1 MKKITLLL
9 YIITCVL
16 VGQAQNNLLT
26 DQNLGTWANG
36 ASGSLYVVS
45 TSGTDSF
52 AFQDATIKKDV
63 VYWDKKF
70 LGEKATSIS
79 PVNGNSFKAYVVG
92 KQLNVKNANTSTV
105 EIYSAL
111 GAKVQ
116 TLQLVNG
123 VADMSDFTKGLYI
136 VRVGKQA
143 TKIILKN

>member
-1 MKKITLLL
+1 MLQSKKMLFIG
-9 YIITCVL
+9 IK
-16 VGQAQNNLLT
+16 
-26 DQNLGTWANG
+26 
-36 ASGSLYVVS
+36 
-45 TSGTDSF
+45 SF
-52 AFQDATIKKDV
+52 WVKK
-63 VYWDKKF
+63 
-70 LGEKATSIS
+70 AASIS